1 MKLVTV
7 DYEVYKFEELDKK
20 IQEKVIQDYFEHTG
34 VHENNVFFEEFANQV
49 LTEIGFIESK
59 VSYSLGYCQGDGL
72 TFDFSLNHWEL
83 IEFLKNIKNRE
94 LTISLKNLEKELYE
108 IVKNFEIDEKII
120 EEYDISVYTEKN
132 YHGNWY
138 YHSKTRNIV
147 VEAYTF
153 PLNDTEDNDEK
164 VVTYLEE
171 LKIVFYEIYL
181 TVCEALESEGYRQI
195 YYMPTVEEFAELA
208 EVNDWEYL
216 KNGERFLK

>member
-1 MKLVTV
+1 MRIVTV

-20 IQEKVIQDYFEHTG
+20 IQEKVIQDYFEYTG
-34 VHENNVFFEEFANQV
+34 VYENNVFFEEFANQV
-49 LTEIGFIESK
+49 LIEIGFIESE
-59 VSYSLGYCQGDGL
+59 VSYSLRYCQGDGL
-72 TFDFSLNHWEL
+72 TFDFDLNHWEL
-83 IEFLKNIKNRE
+83 IEFLKKIKYRE

-108 IVKNFEIDEKII
+108 IVKNFEIDEKMLI
-120 EEYDISVYTEKN
+120 EYDISVYTEKN
-132 YHGNWY
+132 HYSNWY

-164 VVTYLEE
+164 VVTYLEKLE
-171 LKIVFYEIYL
+171 KVFYEIYQ

-208 EVNDWEYL
+208 EVNNWEYL
-216 KNGERFLK
+216 KNGERFLI

>member
-7 DYEVYKFEELDKK
+7 NYEVYKFEELDKK
-20 IQEKVIQDYFEHTG
+20 IQEKVIQDYFEYAG
-34 VHENNVFFEEFANQV
+34 VRENNVFFEEFANQV
-49 LTEIGFIESK
+49 LIEIGFIESE

-72 TFDFSLNHWEL
+72 TFDFGLNHWGL
-83 IEFLKNIKNRE
+83 IEFLKKIKYRE

-108 IVKNFEIDEKII
+108 IVKNFEIDEKMLI
-120 EEYDISVYTEKN
+120 EYDISVYTEKN
-132 YHGNWY
+132 YYSNWY

-147 VEAYTF
+147 VGAYPS
-153 PLNDTEDNDEK
+153 PLNNTEDNDEK

-171 LKIVFYEIYL
+171 LEKVFYEIYL

-208 EVNDWEYL
+208 EVNNWEYL
-216 KNGERFLK
+216 KNGEHFLI

>member
-7 DYEVYKFEELDKK
+7 NYEVYKFEELDKK

-108 IVKNFEIDEKII
+108 IVKNFEIDEKMLI
-120 EEYDISVYTEKN
+120 EYDISVYTEKN
-132 YHGNWY
+132 YYSNWY

-147 VEAYTF
+147 VGAYPS
-153 PLNDTEDNDEK
+153 PLNNTEDNDEK

-171 LKIVFYEIYL
+171 LEKVFYEIYL

-208 EVNDWEYL
+208 EVNNWEYL
-216 KNGERFLK
+216 KNGEHFLI

>member
-1 MKLVTV
+1 MRIVTV

-20 IQEKVIQDYFEHTG
+20 IQEKVIQDYFEYAG
-34 VHENNVFFEEFANQV
+34 VRENNVFFEEFANQV
-49 LTEIGFIESK
+49 LIEIGFIESE
-59 VSYSLGYCQGDGL
+59 VSYSLRYCQGDGL
-72 TFDFSLNHWEL
+72 TFDFDLNHWEL
-83 IEFLKNIKNRE
+83 IEFLKKIKYRE

-108 IVKNFEIDEKII
+108 IVKNFEIDEKMI
-120 EEYDISVYTEKN
+120 EEYDINVYTEKN
-132 YHGNWY
+132 YYGNWY

-164 VVTYLEE
+164 VVTYLEKLE
-171 LKIVFYEIYL
+171 KVFYEIYQ

-208 EVNDWEYL
+208 EVNNWEYL
-216 KNGERFLK
+216 KNGERFLI

>member
-1 MKLVTV
+1 M
-7 DYEVYKFEELDKK
+7 DKK
-20 IQEKVIQDYFEHTG
+20 IQEKVIQDYFEYAG
-34 VHENNVFFEEFANQV
+34 VRENNVFFEEFANQV
-49 LTEIGFIESK
+49 LIEIGFIESE

-83 IEFLKNIKNRE
+83 IEFLKYIKNRE

-120 EEYDISVYTEKN
+120 KEYDISVYTEKN
-132 YHGNWY
+132 HHGNWYYY

-171 LKIVFYEIYL
+171 LEKVFYEIYL

-208 EVNDWEYL
+208 EVNNWEYL
-216 KNGERFLK
+216 KNGEHFLI